1 MENLQTKQ
9 KDATQTVTGATL
21 TNFKICF
28 WNSLFRQE
36 MTSCFSDWKNMR
48 KFFPA
53 KQISNKYCL

>member
-28 WNSLFRQE
+28 P
-36 MTSCFSDWKNMR
+36 K
-48 KFFPA
+48 
-53 KQISNKYCL
+53 